1 MRFAYP
7 GYLWL
12 LLLLPLLAL
21 FGLWAVAAKR
31 RALARFAAPQVA
43 GRLTRSVSV
52 PRQHWKYCIAVC
64 GFAFLTLALS
74 GPQFGAELTMA
85 KRKGVDVVIALDV
98 SRSMLAEDV
107 GPNRLQ
113 RARYQVGELL
123 DRLEGDRV
131 GLVVF
136 AGKAFVQCPLTLD
149 YGALRLLLSVV
160 DAGSI
165 PVQGTA
171 VGEAIELARSCFD
184 EGDRQHKAI
193 VLFTDGED
201 HAADPVAAADR
212 AAAEGVRIFA
222 IGMGTSD
229 GELIPVRQE
238 GGGVDFHRDRAGNP
252 VKTRLDEGVLREVA
266 ALSEGAYYRSSLR
279 GSEIEEIYDEIANMD
294 QKEFESQRFRRYEE
308 RYQIPL
314 ALALA
319 CFALESLL
327 GDRRRQRREWRG
339 RFE

>member
-1 MRFAYP
+1 MRFAHP
-7 GYLWL
+7 DNLWL
-12 LLLLPLLAL
+12 LMALPLLVL
-21 FGLWAVAAKR
+21 FAFWAVAAKR

-52 PRQHWKYCIAVC
+52 ARQHWKYCIAVS
-64 GFAFLTLALS
+64 GFAFLSLALG

-85 KRKGVDVVIALDV
+85 KRRGVDIVIALDV
-98 SRSMLAEDV
+98 SRSMLAEDI

-113 RARYQVGELL
+113 RARYQIGEVL

-171 VGEAIELARSCFD
+171 IGEALELARGCFD

-201 HAADPVAAADR
+201 HVADPTAAADK

-229 GELIPVRQE
+229 GELIPIRQD

-252 VKTRLDEGVLREVA
+252 VKTRLDEKVLREVA

-279 GSEIEEIYDEIANMD
+279 GVEIEEIYREIANMD
-294 QKEFESQRFRRYEE
+294 QKEFESQRFTRYEE
-308 RYQIPL
+308 RFQIPL
-314 ALALA
+314 ALALV

-327 GDRRRQRREWRG
+327 GDRRQQRREWRG

>member
-1 MRFAYP
+1 MRFAHP
-7 GYLWL
+7 DYLWL
-12 LLLLPLLAL
+12 LLALPLLAL
-21 FGLWAVAAKR
+21 FAFWAVAAKR
-31 RALARFAAPQVA
+31 RALARFASSQVA

-52 PRQHWKYCIAVC
+52 ARQNWKYGIAVW
-64 GFAFLTLALS
+64 GFAFLALALS

-85 KRKGVDVVIALDV
+85 KRKGVDLVIALDV
-98 SRSMLAEDV
+98 SRSMLAEDI

-113 RARYQVGELL
+113 RARFQTGELL

-171 VGEAIELARSCFD
+171 LGEAIELARNCFD

-201 HAADPVAAADR
+201 HVADPIAAADR

-222 IGMGTSD
+222 IGMGTPD
-229 GELIPVRQE
+229 GELIPIRQE
-238 GGGVDFHRDRAGNP
+238 GGGVDFHRDHAGNP

-279 GSEIEEIYDEIANMD
+279 GAEIEEIYREIANMD
-294 QKEFESQRFRRYEE
+294 QKEFESQRFTRYEE

-314 ALALA
+314 ALALV

-327 GDRRRQRREWRG
+327 GDRRQQRREWRG

>member
-1 MRFAYP
+1 MRFAHP
-7 GYLWL
+7 DNLWL
-12 LLLLPLLAL
+12 LMALPLLVL
-21 FGLWAVAAKR
+21 FAFWAVAAKR

-52 PRQHWKYCIAVC
+52 VRQHWKYCIAVS
-64 GFAFLTLALS
+64 GFAFLSLALG

-85 KRKGVDVVIALDV
+85 KRRGVDIVVALDV
-98 SRSMLAEDV
+98 SRSMLAEDI

-113 RARYQVGELL
+113 RARYQIGELL

-149 YGALRLLLSVV
+149 YGALGLLLSVV

-171 VGEAIELARSCFD
+171 IGEAIELARGCFD

-201 HAADPVAAADR
+201 HVADPIAAADN

-229 GELIPVRQE
+229 GELIPIRQD

-252 VKTRLDEGVLREVA
+252 VKTRLDEGVLRQVA

-279 GSEIEEIYDEIANMD
+279 GAEIEEIYREIANMD
-294 QKEFESQRFRRYEE
+294 QKEFESRRFTRYEE

-327 GDRRRQRREWRG
+327 GDRRQQRREWRG